1 MHGNSPVDKLQ
12 ITTFAII
19 YALWTI
25 ALSIHI
31 LLNKKN
37 PIRAAIWIMLVWFV
51 PIAGGLLYWG
61 FGDNRIARRAKRRL
75 KARRPSG
82 MPDSSGRVPAAL
94 IPLQVAGDRI
104 AHNPLVPGNSIQML
118 ENGDEAYPAMLAAI
132 ASAKKSVAMLSYIF
146 DADEVCRHF
155 ADVLCEAARRGVKV
169 RLLVDGIGARG
180 YGPVLERRLSEAG
193 GRMASFW
200 RRGRWLRHPGLNL
213 RNHRKILV
221 VDGQI
226 GFTGGINIS
235 ARHTTAPGEK
245 YPRSFDLHF
254 KLRGPVVGHLM
265 ETFTDDW
272 ELSTDETLSGT
283 DWFPELEPAGN
294 VLARGIASG
303 PDFSVG
309 RLHDLLLAALRTAR
323 NSIDLMSPYF
333 IPDEAIM
340 GSLRTAARSGVRVR
354 VFIPAKADHA
364 FMSWGARAYL
374 RELTVCGVE
383 VWEMGPGFNHSK
395 LTVIDDEWIM
405 MGSSNLDPRSFRL
418 NFEFNVE
425 AYSRMAAIG
434 VSTYMDMQLSGA
446 RRIDTD
452 VLAGESR
459 LVQIRNKAVAMLS
472 PFL

>member
-1 MHGNSPVDKLQ
+1 MDRLQ
-12 ITTFAII
+12 II
-19 YALWTI
+19 I
-25 ALSIHI
+25 ALAAWTAGMIGVSVHI

-37 PIRAAIWIMLVWFV
+37 PIRSAIWLLLVWFIPV
-51 PIAGGLLYWG
+51 GGFLLYWA

-75 KARRPSG
+75 KARRPDG
-82 MPDSSGRVPAAL
+82 RPDSSGRVPPAL

-104 AHNPLVPGNSIQML
+104 AHNPLMPGNSIEML
-118 ENGDEAYPAMLAAI
+118 ENGDEVYPAMLAAI
-132 ASAKKSVAMLSYIF
+132 ASSRKSVALLSYIF
-146 DADEVCRHF
+146 DGDEICRHF
-155 ADVLCEAARRGVKV
+155 TDALCEAARRGVEV

-180 YGPVLERRLSEAG
+180 YGPVLRRRLTEAG

-213 RNHRKILV
+213 RNHRKILI
-221 VDGQI
+221 VDGET

-235 ARHTTAPGEK
+235 ARHVTAPGED
-245 YPRSFDLHF
+245 YPRSFDAHF

-272 ELSTDETLSGT
+272 ELSAGETLSGPL
-283 DWFPELEPAGN
+283 WFPELSPAGN

-323 NSIDLMSPYF
+323 TSIDLMSPYF

-340 GSLRTAARSGVRVR
+340 AGIRTAARSGVRVR
-354 VFIPAKADHA
+354 LFIPAKADHH

-374 RELTVCGVE
+374 PELTICGVE

-425 AYSRMAAIG
+425 AYSRMAALDI
-434 VSTYMDMQLSGA
+434 STYIERQIAGA

-452 VLAGESR
+452 TLKKEPR
-459 LVQIRNKAVAMLS
+459 LIQLRNKMVALLS

>member
-1 MHGNSPVDKLQ
+1 MDKLQ
-12 ITTFAII
+12 ITILVVI

-25 ALSIHI
+25 ALSVHI
-31 LLNKKN
+31 LLGKKN
-37 PIRAAIWIMLVWFV
+37 PIRAAIWIMLAWFV
-51 PIAGGLLYWG
+51 PVVGGLLYWG

-82 MPDSSGRVPAAL
+82 KPDSSGRVPPAL

-132 ASAKKSVAMLSYIF
+132 ASAKKSVALLSYIF

-155 ADVLCEAARRGVKV
+155 TDVLCEAARRGVKV
-169 RLLVDGIGARG
+169 RLLVDGVGAWG
-180 YGPVLERRLSEAG
+180 YGPILERRLSEAG
-193 GRMASFW
+193 GKMASFW

-221 VDGQI
+221 VDGQT
-226 GFTGGINIS
+226 GFTGGMNIS
-235 ARHTTAPGEK
+235 ARHTTVPGG
-245 YPRSFDLHF
+245 SFPKSSDVHF
-254 KLRGPVVGHLM
+254 KIRGPVVGHLM

-272 ELSTDETLSGT
+272 ELSTNETLSGP

-323 NSIDLMSPYF
+323 NSINLMTPYF
-333 IPDEAIM
+333 IPDEAIL

-354 VFIPAKADHA
+354 LFIPAKTDHV

-383 VWEMGPGFNHSK
+383 VWETGPGFNHAK
-395 LTVIDDEWIM
+395 LAVIDDEWVM
-405 MGSSNLDPRSFRL
+405 LGSSNLDPRSFRL

-434 VSTYMDMQLSGA
+434 ISTYLGEKLADA
-446 RRIDTD
+446 RRIETDT
-452 VLAGESR
+452 LAAESK
-459 LVQIRNKAVAMLS
+459 LVQLRNKAVAMLS

>member
-1 MHGNSPVDKLQ
+1 MEDFQKL
-12 ITTFAII
+12 II
-19 YALWTI
+19 GLIYLLWM
-25 ALSIHI
+25 AVLSVHI

-51 PIAGGLLYWG
+51 PVGGFLLYWG

-75 KARRPSG
+75 KARRPDG
-82 MPDSSGRVPAAL
+82 KPDSSGRVPTAL

-104 AHNPLVPGNSIQML
+104 AHNPLVPGNSIEML
-118 ENGDEAYPAMLAAI
+118 ENGDQAYPEMLAAI
-132 ASAKKSVAMLSYIF
+132 ASAKKSVAFLTYIF

-155 ADVLCEAARRGVKV
+155 TDVLCEAARRGVKV
-169 RLLVDGIGARG
+169 CLLVDGIGARG

-221 VDGQI
+221 IDGQV

-235 ARHTTAPGEK
+235 ARHIIRPGEK
-245 YPRSFDLHF
+245 YPQSFDVHF

-272 ELSTDETLSGT
+272 ELSTNETLSGQ
-283 DWFPELEPAGN
+283 DWFPELQPAGS

-309 RLHDLLLAALRTAR
+309 RLHDLFLAALRTAR
-323 NSIDLMSPYF
+323 TSIDLMSPYF

-354 VFIPAKADHA
+354 VFIPAKADHL

-434 VSTYMDMQLSGA
+434 IATYMDKQLAGA
-446 RRIDTD
+446 RRIDTA
-452 VLAGESR
+452 VLRKESGW
-459 LVQIRNKAVAMLS
+459 VQVRNKAVAMLS